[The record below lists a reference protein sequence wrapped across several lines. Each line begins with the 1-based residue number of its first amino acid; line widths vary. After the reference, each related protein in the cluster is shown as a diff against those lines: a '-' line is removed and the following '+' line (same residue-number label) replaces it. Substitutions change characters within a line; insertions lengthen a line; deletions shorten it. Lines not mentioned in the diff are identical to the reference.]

1 MKSVSTWKR
10 GHNRIVNLPNIWYGN
25 CYINGIAIDE
35 KKRNIFWIL
44 VHLFIGIRRKIWQ
57 YLLLKPSCV
66 RPGMDQPIPCVSRSN
81 AQCSTAQGQKPIFFF
96 FTSLFLRPNS
106 FDHIVL
112 PRLKIFAAAQILI
125 HAKEKWSI
133 ERVYSVFIWINK
145 EVRTAATAARKK
157 NVLFLIWLE
166 VQCTIHI
173 RTSAIEREG
182 ETVGNCCWFG
192 GYMPRSATT

>member
-1 MKSVSTWKR
+1 MALYVCVHCYLMQLTNKWHAHTRALTDVHSTFLSAHTKNISAYFKQKNKSVSTWKR

-96 FTSLFLRPNS
+96 FYFSFLAS
-106 FDHIVL
+106 
-112 PRLKIFAAAQILI
+112 K
-125 HAKEKWSI
+125 
-133 ERVYSVFIWINK
+133 FIWPYCAAKIKDICCGANIN
-145 EVRTAATAARKK
+145 TRKRK
-157 NVLFLIWLE
+157 VID
-166 VQCTIHI
+166 
-173 RTSAIEREG
+173 REG
-182 ETVGNCCWFG
+182 IFG
-192 GYMPRSATT
+192 IHMNK